1 MTSTPSKPT
10 YTYTLDNGLHV
21 VVRQDQ
27 RTPSICASL
36 FHKVGTDHE
45 RPDQRGLA
53 YLAGGATFKDK
64 ALEKQIGAV
73 ANVWLDY
80 HLSTY
85 SLEAPRAE
93 LQSVLELLAGRMSTP
108 VLTQERLN
116 KGILRTR
123 ELELSEPYFTSDH
136 WISPEFEQL
145 IFPSAGKVYKFGN
158 IDHLERMTVADVLR
172 WNEEG
177 YAPNNSI
184 LVVVGVITLEE
195 IQPLVQRMFG
205 SVPRFN
211 GFTPIEQPASQPLG
225 DERRLTQYLD
235 TPRPRLQLAF
245 NTPGLATVEDTRDMR
260 ALQVISALLTKG
272 PQAWLPN
279 RLSGGADTL
288 SSVIGRFPGYRL
300 KDDLLLI
307 SVTLSEHSSASIE
320 QVELEIK
327 QLLEILKNHAVDTDT
342 LCYGRQQ
349 ALAYLNDLDTLEMQA
364 SVIGNLLAIG
374 QPWTLIDDEAQQIDS
389 ITADDIQRVANTYF
403 TPQRLSVAHILP
415 RTS

>member
-36 FHKVGTDHE
+36 FHKVGTDHA

-73 ANVWLDY
+73 ANGWLDY

-172 WNEEG
+172 WHEEG

-184 LVVVGVITLEE
+184 LVVVGDITLEE

-374 QPWTLIDDEAQQIDS
+374 QPWTLIDHEAQQIHS
-389 ITADDIQRVANTYF
+389 ITADDIQRVANAYF

>member
-73 ANVWLDY
+73 ANGWLDY

-172 WNEEG
+172 WHEEG

-184 LVVVGVITLEE
+184 LVVVGDITLEE

-374 QPWTLIDDEAQQIDS
+374 QPWTLIDHEAQQIHS
-389 ITADDIQRVANTYF
+389 ITADDIQRVANAYF

>member
-73 ANVWLDY
+73 ANGWLDY

-172 WNEEG
+172 WHEEG

-184 LVVVGVITLEE
+184 LVVVGDITLEE

-211 GFTPIEQPASQPLG
+211 GFTPIEQPASHPLG

>member
-1 MTSTPSKPT
+1 MSPTTEKPT
-10 YTYTLDNGLHV
+10 YAYTLDNGLHV
-21 VVRQDQ
+21 VVRQDH
-27 RTPSICASL
+27 RTEAICASL

-64 ALEKQIGAV
+64 ALEKTIGAV
-73 ANVWLDY
+73 ANGWLDY

-85 SLEAPRAE
+85 SLEAPRTG
-93 LQSVLELLAGRMSTP
+93 LQTVLQLLAGRMATP

-116 KGILRTR
+116 KGLLRTR
-123 ELELSEPYFTSDH
+123 ELELSEPYFSSDH

-145 IFPSAGKVYKFGN
+145 IFPSAGKVYKFAN

-172 WNEEG
+172 WHEEG

-184 LVVVGVITLEE
+184 LVVAGDTTLEE

-205 SVPRFN
+205 GVPRFN

-245 NTPGLATVEDTRDMR
+245 NTPGLATVEDTRDLR
-260 ALQVISALLTKG
+260 ALQVISALLTRG
-272 PQAWLPN
+272 PQAWLPL
-279 RLSGGADTL
+279 RLSEDKHTL
-288 SSVIGRFPGYRL
+288 SSVISRLPAYRRN
-300 KDDLLLI
+300 DDLFLLAATLGVDTLL
-307 SVTLSEHSSASIE
+307 SVQ

-327 QLLEILKNHAVDTDT
+327 QLLESLKIHALDAET
-342 LCYGRQQ
+342 LKYGQQQ
-349 ALAYLNDLDTLEMQA
+349 ALESLEEQDTLEIQA
-364 SVIGNLLAIG
+364 SILGNLAAIDL
-374 QPWTLIDDEAQQIDS
+374 PWTLIDSEAGQIHNV
-389 ITADDIQRVANTYF
+389 TADDIQRVANSYF
-403 TPQRLSVAHILP
+403 SPERLSVAHSLP
-415 RTS
+415 REA

>member
-73 ANVWLDY
+73 ANGWLDY

-145 IFPSAGKVYKFGN
+145 IFPSAGQVYKFGN

-172 WNEEG
+172 WHEEG

-184 LVVVGVITLEE
+184 LVVVGDITLEE

-300 KDDLLLI
+300 NDDLLLI
-307 SVTLSEHSSASIE
+307 SVTLGEHTSASIE

-349 ALAYLNDLDTLEMQA
+349 ALAYLTDLDTLEMQA

-389 ITADDIQRVANTYF
+389 ITADDIQRVANAYF

>member
-73 ANVWLDY
+73 ANGWLDY

-172 WNEEG
+172 WHEEG

-184 LVVVGVITLEE
+184 LVVVGDITLEE

-211 GFTPIEQPASQPLG
+211 GFTPIDQPASQPLG

-349 ALAYLNDLDTLEMQA
+349 ALAYLNDLDTLEIQA

>member
-1 MTSTPSKPT
+1 MTPTPSKPT

-73 ANVWLDY
+73 ANGWLDY

-145 IFPSAGKVYKFGN
+145 IFPSAGQVYKFGN

-172 WNEEG
+172 WHEEG

-184 LVVVGVITLEE
+184 LVVVGDITLEE

-300 KDDLLLI
+300 NDDLLLI
-307 SVTLSEHSSASIE
+307 SVTLGEHTSASIE

-389 ITADDIQRVANTYF
+389 ITADDIQRVANAYF
-403 TPQRLSVAHILP
+403 TPQRLSVAHVL
-415 RTS
+415 TTLE

>member
-73 ANVWLDY
+73 ANGWLDY

-93 LQSVLELLAGRMSTP
+93 LQPVLELLAGRMSTP

-145 IFPSAGKVYKFGN
+145 IFPSAGQVYKFGN

-172 WNEEG
+172 WHEEG

-184 LVVVGVITLEE
+184 LVVVGDITLEE

-300 KDDLLLI
+300 NDDLLLI

-389 ITADDIQRVANTYF
+389 ITADDIQRVANAYF
-403 TPQRLSVAHILP
+403 TPQRLSVAHVL
-415 RTS
+415 TTLE

>member
-73 ANVWLDY
+73 ANGWLDY

-172 WNEEG
+172 WHEEG

-184 LVVVGVITLEE
+184 LVVVGDITLEE

-307 SVTLSEHSSASIE
+307 I
-320 QVELEIK
+320 
-327 QLLEILKNHAVDTDT
+327 
-342 LCYGRQQ
+342 
-349 ALAYLNDLDTLEMQA
+349 
-364 SVIGNLLAIG
+364 VI
-374 QPWTLIDDEAQQIDS
+374 
-389 ITADDIQRVANTYF
+389 F
-403 TPQRLSVAHILP
+403 F
-415 RTS
+415 

>member
-73 ANVWLDY
+73 ANGWLDY

-145 IFPSAGKVYKFGN
+145 IFPSAGQVYKFGN

-172 WNEEG
+172 WHEEG

-184 LVVVGVITLEE
+184 LVVVGDITLEE

-389 ITADDIQRVANTYF
+389 ITADDIQRVANAYF
-403 TPQRLSVAHILP
+403 TPQRLSVAHVL
-415 RTS
+415 TTLE

>member
-73 ANVWLDY
+73 ANGWLDY

-172 WNEEG
+172 WHEEG

-184 LVVVGVITLEE
+184 LVVVGDITLEE

-279 RLSGGADTL
+279 RLSGGAAPL

>member
-73 ANVWLDY
+73 ANGWLDY

-145 IFPSAGKVYKFGN
+145 IFPSAGQVYKFGN

-172 WNEEG
+172 WHEEG

-184 LVVVGVITLEE
+184 LVVVGDITLEE

-374 QPWTLIDDEAQQIDS
+374 QPWTLIDHEAQQIHS
-389 ITADDIQRVANTYF
+389 ITADDIQRVANAYF